1 MLGRVVLALRVV
13 IGVCLAGSLVAQG
26 GTVLGMVLLLVD
38 GPLAWQGLVLLP
50 TLFLAV
56 VCLQVVGVCVWRL
69 LTMVRR
75 GTVFSAA
82 ALRQVDRVVAA
93 IGVLAVLVA
102 VIPVVG
108 VVSNRTQPG
117 DAVAPG
123 VVGLVL
129 GAAVV
134 LAGVALVVLVQRML
148 LAEAV
153 ARDAETRALR
163 DELDGVI

>member
-1 MLGRVVLALRVV
+1 MLGRVVLALRIV
-13 IGVCLAGSLVAQG
+13 IGVCLAGSLVAQV
-26 GTVLGMVLLLVD
+26 GTLLGAFLLVVD
-38 GPLAWQGLVLLP
+38 GSLVWQGPVVLA

-56 VCLQVVGVCVWRL
+56 ACLQVVGVCVWRL

-75 GTVFSAA
+75 GSVFTEA
-82 ALRQVDRVVAA
+82 ALRYVDRVVAA
-93 IGVLAVLVA
+93 IGVLSALVA
-102 VIPVVG
+102 VLATVG
-108 VVSNRTQPG
+108 VVSNRTQAE

-123 VVGLVL
+123 LVGLVL

-148 LAEAV
+148 LAQAV

-163 DELDGVI
+163 SELDGVI